1 VNRFIP
7 VILIALI
14 ATSVF
19 AAPRV
24 VLIESFTNIACGP
37 CAEANPVTQKYIS
50 DTSRQQVLNIQYHV
64 NWPSPSDPFYVTN
77 PTELNGRTS
86 YYGISSVPDLV
97 CDGNNGPAPGNY
109 NSLSDAVSARRLL
122 TSNYT
127 ISVNQSING
136 STLDAG
142 VTVTAENAS
151 GANEKLRIAL
161 VEKFVH
167 YGSPP
172 GPNGETDFYW
182 SVRDL
187 LPNHNGTSLNLS
199 AGQTYTYDR
208 TSTLDGSWD
217 TSELYVIAWIQNDTT
232 KEVLQ
237 AGSSIPLE
245 PYELANDVPVRAAIT
260 PLDELTV
267 FHSTLYNLG
276 ENSDTYDIHI
286 DRDIPASWTASICAD
301 NQCYP
306 SFVNDVTVSVGPGE
320 SIEWLMDI
328 IPATDHYT
336 TVLTITVTSQGDPSV
351 SEVVTLTAMSP
362 SEPVLLV
369 DADGGYNYE
378 TYHQT
383 ALNNSDF
390 GHQIWDR
397 AVLGALDA
405 TSYSHYQAVV
415 WIAGLQYPT
424 LVESDRTALAGYLDG
439 GGKMFING
447 QDIGWDLCY
456 TGSSNYSPE
465 AVEWYENYLGADYVA
480 DDVASATLNGVV
492 GDPIADG
499 LSLTIIGGDGAN
511 NQSYPSRIAPINGGS
526 TIFQYH
532 NGQDAAVKKATY
544 NYRTVYLAFGFEGI
558 NNQTDRDAVMQNVVY
573 WLLNGDGVT
582 SVDRSIPFLATAPVA
597 APNPFNPATEVSFTI
612 GGNGSIHTTVEIF
625 DTMGR
630 MVKTLWNGDMNGGL
644 QVLDWDG
651 RNDNGSAVASG
662 AYLARV
668 KTIDDVQSVKM
679 MLAK

>member
-1 VNRFIP
+1 MNRFIP

-24 VLIESFTNIACGP
+24 VLVESFTNVSCAP
-37 CAEANPVTQKYIS
+37 CADANPVTQQFIN

-64 NWPSPSDPFYVTN
+64 SWPSSSDPFYTTN
-77 PTELNGRTS
+77 PTELGGRRS
-86 YYGISSVPDLV
+86 YYGITSVPDLV
-97 CDGNNGPAPGNY
+97 CDGDNGPAPGSY
-109 NSLSDAVSARRLL
+109 NSLADAVNASSLV

-127 ISVNQSING
+127 ISVSQSING

-151 GANEKLRIAL
+151 GANEKLRVAL
-161 VEKFVH
+161 VEKFVN
-167 YGSPP
+167 YASPP
-172 GPNGETDFYW
+172 GNNGETDFYW

-187 LPNHNGTSLNLS
+187 LPTHTGTDVNLS

-208 TSTLDGSWD
+208 SSTLSGSWD

-245 PYELANDVPVRAAIT
+245 PYEFTNDVPVRAAIT
-260 PLDELTV
+260 PLDELTI
-267 FHSTLYNLG
+267 FHAYLYNLG
-276 ENSDTYDIHI
+276 ESSDTYDIHI
-286 DRDIPASWTASICAD
+286 DRDYPASWTASICAD
-301 NQCYP
+301 SQCYP
-306 SFVNDVTVSVGPGE
+306 SFVNDVVVSVSPGE
-320 SIEWLMDI
+320 SIEWTMDVT
-328 IPATDHYT
+328 PAVDHDT
-336 TVLTITVTSQGDPSV
+336 GFITVTITSQGDPSL
-351 SEVVTLTAMSP
+351 SEVVTLTAMTP

-369 DADGGYNYE
+369 DADGGNNYE

-390 GHQIWDR
+390 GHQTWDR
-397 AVLGALDA
+397 AAFGALDA
-405 TSYSHYQAVV
+405 ASYSHYQVVV
-415 WIAGLQYPT
+415 WTAGLQYPT
-424 LVESDRTALAGYLDG
+424 LVESDRIALAGYLDG

-456 TGSSNYSPE
+456 SGSSNYSPE
-465 AVEWYENYLGADYVA
+465 AVVWYENYLGADYVA
-480 DDVASATLNGVV
+480 DDVSSATLNGVV

-499 LSLTIIGGDGAN
+499 LSLTIVGGDGAN

-544 NYRTVYLAFGFEGI
+544 VYRTVYLAFGFEGI
-558 NNQTDRDAVMQNVVY
+558 NSQTDRDAVMQNVIY
-573 WLLNGDGVT
+573 WLINGDGVT
-582 SVDRSIPFLATAPVA
+582 SVDSPKPFLATAPVA

-630 MVKTLWNGDMNGGL
+630 MVKTLWNGDMASGL
-644 QVLDWDG
+644 QVLNWDG
-651 RNDNGSAVASG
+651 RNDNDSAVASG
-662 AYLARV
+662 TYLARV
-668 KTIDDVQSVKM
+668 KTSDDVQSVKM

>member
-1 VNRFIP
+1 MNRFIP
-7 VILIALI
+7 IILIVLI

-24 VLIESFTNIACGP
+24 VLLESFTNVACGP

-50 DTSRQQVLNIQYHV
+50 NTSRQQVLNVQYHV

-77 PTELNGRTS
+77 PTDLAGRTS

-97 CDGNNGPAPGNY
+97 CDGDNGPPPGNS
-109 NSLSDAVSARRLL
+109 NSLIDAVSARRLL

-127 ISVNQSING
+127 ISINQSIAG
-136 STLDAG
+136 STLDAE

-151 GANEKLRIAL
+151 GANEKLRVAL

-167 YGSPP
+167 YASPP

-187 LPNHNGTSLNLS
+187 LPSYHGTNVNLS
-199 AGQTYTYDR
+199 AGQSWTYDR
-208 TSTLDGSWD
+208 STTLDGSWD

-237 AGSSIPLE
+237 AGSSIPVE
-245 PYELANDVPVRAAIT
+245 PYEFANDSPYRAAIT
-260 PLDELTV
+260 PFDETKAY
-267 FHSTLYNLG
+267 HTTLYNLG
-276 ENSDTYDIHI
+276 ENSDIYDIHI
-286 DRDIPASWTASICAD
+286 DRDIPASWLASICVGT
-301 NQCYP
+301 QCYP
-306 SFVNDVTVSVGPGE
+306 SHVNDVTAEVGPGE
-320 SIEWLMDI
+320 SIEWIMDVT
-328 IPATDHYT
+328 PYVDNYT
-336 TVLTITVTSQGDPSV
+336 GVLTITVTSQGDPTL
-351 SEVVTLTAMSP
+351 SEVITLTSMTP

-369 DADGGYNYE
+369 DADGGHNYE

-390 GHQIWDR
+390 GHQTWDR
-397 AVLGALDA
+397 ANLGALDA
-405 TSYSHYQAVV
+405 TSYSHFQAVV

-465 AVEWYENYLGADYVA
+465 AVAWYENYLGADYVA
-480 DDVASATLNGVV
+480 DDVSSATLNGVV

-499 LSLTIIGGDGAN
+499 LSLTITGGDGAS
-511 NQSYPSRIAPINGGS
+511 NQSYPSRIAPINGSS

-544 NYRTVYLAFGFEGI
+544 VYRTVYLAFGFEGI

-573 WLLNGDGVT
+573 WLINGDGVT
-582 SVDRSIPFLATAPVA
+582 SVDSPKPFLATAPVA

-630 MVKTLWNGDMNGGL
+630 MVKTLWDGDLTNGL
-644 QVLDWDG
+644 QVLNWDG

-668 KTIDDVQSVKM
+668 KTSDDIQSVKM

>member
-1 VNRFIP
+1 MNRFIP
-7 VILIALI
+7 IILIALI
-14 ATSVF
+14 ATTVF

-24 VLIESFTNIACGP
+24 VLVESFTNVSCGP
-37 CAEANPVTQKYIS
+37 CASANPVTQQYID

-64 NWPSPSDPFYVTN
+64 DWPSPSDPFYTTN
-77 PTELNGRTS
+77 PTELGGRRS
-86 YYGISSVPDLV
+86 YYGINSVPDLI
-97 CDGNNGPAPGNY
+97 CDGENGPAPGNY
-109 NSLSDAVSARRLL
+109 NSLADDVYARRLI

-127 ISVNQSING
+127 ITVNQSING

-151 GANEKLRIAL
+151 GANEKLRVAL

-167 YGSPP
+167 YASPP
-172 GPNGETDFYW
+172 GNNGETDFYW

-187 LPNHNGTSLNLS
+187 LPTHTGTAVNLS
-199 AGQTYTYDR
+199 AGQSYTYNNS
-208 TSTLDGSWD
+208 STLSGSWN

-237 AGSSIPLE
+237 AGSSIPVE
-245 PYELANDVPVRAAIT
+245 PYELANDVPTRAAIT
-260 PLDELTV
+260 PFDETKAY
-267 FHSTLYNLG
+267 HATLFNLG
-276 ENSDTYDIHI
+276 DNPDIYDIHI
-286 DRDIPASWTASICAD
+286 DRDLPASWLASICVGVV
-301 NQCYP
+301 CYP
-306 SFVNDVTVSVGPGE
+306 SHVNDVTASVAPGE
-320 SIEWLMDI
+320 SIEWIMDVT
-328 IPATDHYT
+328 PYTDSYT
-336 TVLTITVTSQGDPSV
+336 GILTITVTSQGNPAL
-351 SEVVTLTAMSP
+351 SEVVTLTSMTP
-362 SEPVLLV
+362 SEPVLVV

-390 GHQIWDR
+390 GHQTWDR
-397 AVLGALDA
+397 ATLGALDA

-424 LVESDRTALAGYLDG
+424 LVENDRNALAGYLDG

-465 AVEWYENYLGADYVA
+465 AVAWYENYLGADYVA

-499 LSLTIIGGDGAN
+499 LSLTITGGDGAS
-511 NQSYPSRIAPINGGS
+511 NQTYPSRVAPINGSS

-544 NYRTVYLAFGFEGI
+544 VYRTVYLAFGFEGI
-558 NNQTDRDAVMQNVVY
+558 NNQTARNAVMQNVIY
-573 WLLNGDGVT
+573 WLINGDGVT
-582 SVDRSIPFLATAPVA
+582 SVDSPTPFLVTAPVA

-630 MVKTLWNGDMNGGL
+630 MVKTLWNDDMTSGPQIL
-644 QVLDWDG
+644 SWDG
-651 RNDNGSAVASG
+651 RDDNDSAVASG
-662 AYLARV
+662 TYLARV
-668 KTIDDVQSVKM
+668 KNSDDVQSVKM